1 MLHFIVLFLNWSFP
15 LQTTF
20 GDPSHPQVVI
30 VPDPSG
36 NSKSYPMY
44 ATMRHP
50 PAPHAHATVSGS
62 GGELFPEF
70 VPPPPPMFEAGA
82 KPPLPP
88 GKPDKIVCKNPPGK
102 KGEKKREST
111 V

>member
-1 MLHFIVLFLNWSFP
+1 M
-15 LQTTF
+15 QTNF
-20 GDPSHPQVVI
+20 GDPTHPQVVI

-36 NSKSYPMY
+36 NPKSFPMY
-44 ATMRHP
+44 ATMRHT
-50 PAPHAHATVSGS
+50 PHTHPTGPTPG

-88 GKPDKIVCKNPPGK
+88 GKPDKIVCKNPPGGK